1 MSGSVRLS
9 ATIMTKDS
17 MTTLS
22 ACLESLSFCDEIIV
36 VDDFS
41 TDGTWEYLRS
51 QWPRVTAFQRKLDTF
66 SAQRR
71 ALHERVNGDW
81 MLILDADEVA
91 TEELKDELA
100 TLLAGEPQHVVYR
113 VPQKNMLPQTW
124 ARPVWFW
131 TSMKRLLK
139 TGAVHWDETPWVHA
153 PATYSGSTGKLEG
166 AIIHYAY
173 DSVNHL
179 VRKQI
184 SYGRN
189 GARQYHAEGRKS
201 SLFHLLWHSTSSF
214 LKYYVLKGLFRFGA
228 GGFIVAAAQ
237 ALHVF
242 QKYAVLWELQTRR
255 GEIEE
260 RDQVPLESA

>member
-1 MSGSVRLS
+1 M
-9 ATIMTKDS
+9 AT
-17 MTTLS
+17 LP
-22 ACLESLSFCDEIIV
+22 ACLASLAFCDEIVV
-36 VDDFS
+36 VDDYS
-41 TDGTWEYLRS
+41 TDGTWEYLAS
-51 QWPRVTAFQRKLDTF
+51 QAPKVTAFQRRLDTF

-71 ALHERVNGDW
+71 ALHERVSGEW

-91 TEELKDELA
+91 TDELKKELQ
-100 TLLAGEPQHVVYR
+100 TLLAGSPRHVAFR
-113 VPQKNMLPQTW
+113 VPQKNMLPEAW

-139 TGAVHWDETPWVHA
+139 TDAVHWEETPWIHA
-153 PATYSGSTGKLEG
+153 PATYSGSTGKLESG
-166 AIIHYAY
+166 IIHYAY

-179 VRKQI
+179 MRKQI
-184 SYGRN
+184 AYGRN

-201 SLFHLLWHSTSSF
+201 SLFQMLWHSTSSF
-214 LKYYVLKGLFRFGA
+214 VKYYLFKGLFRFGA
-228 GGFIVAAAQ
+228 GGFIVSAAQ

-255 GEIEE
+255 AEIVE